1 MAQRPLPED
10 FKEFIDFLNANKV
23 CYLLV
28 GGWAVGLHGYP
39 RATKDIDFLIAVDQ
53 ANLRKL
59 KKALYEFRAPTIE
72 MNHFKKPGNFFRMGR
87 SPVQIDIITD
97 AAGIDIKECYERRMI
112 VAVEGTEISV
122 ISREDLI
129 KNKRATGRTQD
140 LADAQTLEKWNDKKA
155 ESRNA
160 RGRKSQAE
168 YSKQHGKAGSKTR
181 PNAR

>member
-1 MAQRPLPED
+1 MAQRLLPED
-10 FKEFIDFLNANKV
+10 FKEFIDFLNANNV
-23 CYLLV
+23 RYLLV

-53 ANLRKL
+53 ENLRKL

-72 MNHFKKPGNFFRMGR
+72 MAHFKKPGNFFRMGR

-97 AAGIDIKECYERRMI
+97 AAGIDIKECYKRRII
-112 VAVEGTEISV
+112 VDVEGTEISV

-129 KNKRATGRTQD
+129 KNKRATGRIQD
-140 LADAQTLEKWNDKKA
+140 LADAQTLEKWKDKKGKA
-155 ESRNA
+155 INA
-160 RGRKSQAE
+160 RGRKNRAD